1 MNKDDG
7 SLEGAEIKSGNI
19 QHSVFER
26 KKERRNHEGRKRFKI
41 FMMEERRA
49 EASCHEVKSL
59 QTQGKYFSEKFTQGI
74 CFVILQLRP
83 FFFFMINGLLLFCVK
98 LLL

>member
-7 SLEGAEIKSGNI
+7 GLEGAEIKSGNI

-49 EASCHEVKSL
+49 EASCLSYHEVKSL
-59 QTQGKYFSEKFTQGI
+59 QAQGKYFSEKFTQGI
-74 CFVILQLRP
+74 CFVILQL
-83 FFFFMINGLLLFCVK
+83 
-98 LLL
+98 